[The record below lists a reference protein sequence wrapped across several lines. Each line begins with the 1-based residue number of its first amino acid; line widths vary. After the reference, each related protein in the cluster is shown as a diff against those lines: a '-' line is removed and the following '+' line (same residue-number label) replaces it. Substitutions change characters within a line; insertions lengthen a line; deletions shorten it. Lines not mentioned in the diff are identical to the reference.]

1 MSLFSRLAWN
11 NQIGYEP
18 YITLSM
24 FQYEIRCMFELT
36 PESSF
41 YLIISNYQISS
52 ITTQN
57 MQNAAQIFR
66 TKNNFNLRVNHVS
79 LSLSLCIL

>member
-1 MSLFSRLAWN
+1 
-11 NQIGYEP
+11 
-18 YITLSM
+18 M
-24 FQYEIRCMFELT
+24 FQYEIRGMFELT
-36 PESSF
+36 PESLF